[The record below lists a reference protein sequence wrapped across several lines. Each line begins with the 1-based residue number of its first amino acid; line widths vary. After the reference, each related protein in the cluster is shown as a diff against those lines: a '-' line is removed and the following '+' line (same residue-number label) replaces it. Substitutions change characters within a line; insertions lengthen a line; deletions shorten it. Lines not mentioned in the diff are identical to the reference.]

1 MLSIGLPLLESFC
14 TILCIII
21 SSSNVISQPAP
32 RNGFGEFI
40 NMILICLEYFFI
52 ILVDYFNQTILI

>member
-14 TILCIII
+14 IILCIIV

-32 RNGFGEFI
+32 RNGFGELI
-40 NMILICLEYFFI
+40 NMRSMFDLFRIFVI
-52 ILVDYFNQTILI
+52 IFVDYFH